1 MKKKVKVKCPK
12 KLVLVRE
19 SLRTLSEVRG
29 LSGTSATHCTHFK
42 TCTC

>member
-1 MKKKVKVKCPK
+1 MKKKVKHPK

-19 SLRTLSEVRG
+19 SLRTLTEVRG
-29 LSGTSATHCTHFK
+29 IAGTSATHCTHFK